1 MLVAQLCL
9 TLWPPKGS
17 LPGSSVHGVLQAR
30 ILEWVAI
37 PFSRGFSRPR
47 EGVRVSHIAGRFFT
61 VWAPREAWLLYW
73 QADSFTA
80 ELPRKPALTAQ
91 VYFLHAGT
99 AVTVSW
105 VSSSNSHS
113 HWGRWMMPTDS
124 LTLFP
129 LWIGVCVPSPGIW
142 MAPRHLW
149 SIDYG
154 RSADRLP
161 LSWLWKPWLLHT
173 HSWGTQTPHK
183 RFACSARAT
192 MGRALRLQRGMGPPP
207 TVPHGASD
215 PAENKPSRI
224 PAPHPGVIPV
234 TPLGSEYCAAEPT

>member
-1 MLVAQLCL
+1 ME
-9 TLWPPKGS
+9 
-17 LPGSSVHGVLQAR
+17 PGSPSL
-30 ILEWVAI
+30 
-37 PFSRGFSRPR
+37 
-47 EGVRVSHIAGRFFT
+47 
-61 VWAPREAWLLYW
+61 
-73 QADSFTA
+73 QADS
-80 ELPRKPALTAQ
+80 LPSEPPGKRDSCT
-91 VYFLHAGT
+91 
-99 AVTVSW
+99 
-105 VSSSNSHS
+105 
-113 HWGRWMMPTDS
+113 GRWILLLLSYRGSQHSQHKCICFMRGLLSVFLGHRALIPAATEVDERCPQI
-124 LTLFP
+124 LWQLFP

-142 MAPRHLW
+142 MAPCHLW

-192 MGRALRLQRGMGPPP
+192 MGRALRLERGMGPPP

-215 PAENKPSRI
+215 PAENNPSRI

-234 TPLGSEYCAAEPT
+234 TPRGSEYCAAEPT